1 MHYNKTINVFQAT
14 YQMNAKANETAKLL
28 TLPSLRLKQQS
39 KPMADENYADY
50 DHSADRETLVIY
62 MTRTEGES
70 VTVSGDLLTNGRI
83 TRILQES
90 YDFRPI
96 HKRRV
101 EIGERLTVSASIP
114 GKFAA
119 RAIPTDWVVTS
130 TETYEPT
137 ENIPGFREVVI
148 AYCEQIPLSLEEF
161 RKAVYFFGVT
171 VSLDSF
177 GGDEQAYQKFLE
189 QERTK
194 VKSHS

>member
-14 YQMNAKANETAKLL
+14 YQMNLIATETTKLL

-39 KPMADENYADY
+39 KPMATENYADY
-50 DHSADRETLVIY
+50 GHLADRETLVIY
-62 MTRTEGES
+62 MTKTDGES

-96 HKRRV
+96 HKRQV
-101 EIGERLTVSASIP
+101 EIGERLTVSASVP
-114 GKFAA
+114 GKLAA
-119 RAIPTDWVVTS
+119 RTIPTDWVVTS

-137 ENIPGFREVVI
+137 DNIPGFKEIVV

-161 RKAVYFFGVT
+161 RKAVYDSGVT

-177 GGDEQAYQKFLE
+177 GGDEQAYQQFLE
-189 QERTK
+189 
-194 VKSHS
+194 